1 MRPSAASRPGRR
13 PPRPGARRSRSLLAA
28 LASAVALLGAGCS
41 GLPGLLAP
49 VPPPQPAPVVS
60 PEARASRTLMEDLA
74 VVNRLLTSD
83 PVTQQEIVDR
93 ADKDYNRDPT
103 PSRKLRLAMVLG
115 TPGHPGADLPF
126 ARQLLKAL
134 LADPGPK
141 LLPAERTLALLEVQ
155 LIGDHL
161 TLEAETRTLQSQAD
175 RASSLALENRRL
187 QAQADENA
195 QLRRA
200 LEEARAKLAAIANI
214 EKSLNERKPEGRP
227 K

>member
-1 MRPSAASRPGRR
+1 MRPSVRRSTGRR
-13 PPRPGARRSRSLLAA
+13 PLRPGAGRAGSLVGA
-28 LASAVALLGAGCS
+28 LASALALLGAGCS
-41 GLPGLLAP
+41 GMQGLLAP
-49 VPPPQPAPVVS
+49 VPPPKPAPVVN
-60 PEARASRTLMEDLA
+60 PQAHASRTLGKDLA
-74 VVNRLLTSD
+74 VINRLLTSD

-93 ADKDYNRDPT
+93 ADKDYNRNPT

-126 ARQLLKAL
+126 ARQLLKEL

-161 TLEAETRTLQSQAD
+161 TLEAENRTLQGQAD
-175 RASSLALENRRL
+175 RASSLELENHRL
-187 QAQADENA
+187 QAQADET
-195 QLRRA
+195 LRLRQA

-214 EKSLNERKPEGRP
+214 EKSLNEHKPEGRP

>member
-1 MRPSAASRPGRR
+1 MSGVGRR
-13 PPRPGARRSRSLLAA
+13 PMRRSPFLSATLLGT
-28 LASAVALLGAGCS
+28 AVALLGAGCS
-41 GLPGLLAP
+41 SMQGFLAP
-49 VPPPQPAPVVS
+49 APPPKAAPVVN
-60 PEARASRTLMEDLA
+60 PEALASKPRGEELA

-93 ADKDYNRDPT
+93 ADKDYNRNPT
-103 PSRKLRLAMVLG
+103 PSRKLRLALVLG

-126 ARQLLKAL
+126 AKQLLEEL
-134 LADPGPK
+134 LSDPGPK

-161 TLEAETRTLQSQAD
+161 TLEAENRTLQSQAD
-175 RASSLALENRRL
+175 RAGNLALENRRL
-187 QAQADENA
+187 QAQADENLR
-195 QLRRA
+195 LRRA